1 MDADGDP
8 PPQPKPL
15 WDPNKRRANI
25 IANLNKKFINNDGEP
40 ISTNMSQASSNES
53 ESSQKFESNY
63 NAMKA
68 NTFYPQHHP
77 GPFYVMVTSET
88 PISSRRKNCELHL
101 YVLLQKINM
110 PTTYVCKNVGYNT
123 FRLTF
128 NNCNLANSFAQ
139 NKRLQEVGLKAEI
152 PERFIQKFYV
162 IKNVPKSIDGITIK
176 NSIEENNDIDVI
188 SVYRFTRKNENDL
201 IEETET
207 IKVGIICD
215 GVPQYIFMCGTRV
228 IPDLYVP
235 PVRLC
240 KNCGRLGHIA
250 VRCKSA
256 KRCLDCGKLI
266 ICPNQCKEQKCKECL
281 STIKCKEVCDLT
293 KCILC
298 NSVDHNAMD
307 DKICPRWKTERSIKS
322 IMTLSNLSRKEVI
335 QKYPE
340 TQNFYAILADKKYNS
355 DFPPLKKAAN
365 QSKINFNDE
374 INKRITK
381 IKYSKVAA
389 PRIKS
394 NHPVAS
400 PITITPSVPVY
411 EQPSFSKVSELEKA
425 MSAFTN
431 QMSQLLTSLN
441 CAEGLDILETFRKTV
456 LSRTEKNIKKINN
469 DHENSEI
476 PISSS
481 SLQN

>member
-250 VRCKSA
+250 VRCKST

-266 ICPNQCKEQKCKECL
+266 ICPNQCKEQKL
-281 STIKCKEVCDLT
+281 LITTLWTT
-293 KCILC
+293 KYVQDGKPKGVL
-298 NSVDHNAMD
+298 
-307 DKICPRWKTERSIKS
+307 
-322 IMTLSNLSRKEVI
+322 
-335 QKYPE
+335 
-340 TQNFYAILADKKYNS
+340 
-355 DFPPLKKAAN
+355 N
-365 QSKINFNDE
+365 Q
-374 INKRITK
+374 
-381 IKYSKVAA
+381 
-389 PRIKS
+389 
-394 NHPVAS
+394 
-400 PITITPSVPVY
+400 
-411 EQPSFSKVSELEKA
+411 L
-425 MSAFTN
+425 
-431 QMSQLLTSLN
+431 
-441 CAEGLDILETFRKTV
+441 
-456 LSRTEKNIKKINN
+456 
-469 DHENSEI
+469 
-476 PISSS
+476 
-481 SLQN
+481 